1 MLSELTGGA
10 NRALKAAGLTASRPP
25 TKERNVTHRHA
36 IAGALTLNIPT
47 LVAAAYLPAAAA
59 ATMAVCL
66 AVLGA
71 VLGTLVVIFLRDVLI
86 EFGPWRYLIIGGLML
101 AVVLL
106 GWAAYVGLVRR

>member
-1 MLSELTGGA
+1 MLSDLTGGA

-66 AVLGA
+66 AALGA
-71 VLGTLVVIFLRDVLI
+71 ILGTLAGWGI
-86 EFGPWRYLIIGGLML
+86 EQQRPRGAESAMPAERPRY
-101 AVVLL
+101 AE
-106 GWAAYVGLVRR
+106 AA

>member
-1 MLSELTGGA
+1 MLSDLTGGA

-36 IAGALTLNIPT
+36 IAGALTLNTPM
-47 LVAAAYLPAAAA
+47 LVAAAYLPAAAT

-71 VLGTLVVIFLRDVLI
+71 VLGTLAGWGIEQQRPRGAESAMPAERLRYA
-86 EFGPWRYLIIGGLML
+86 E
-101 AVVLL
+101 
-106 GWAAYVGLVRR
+106 AA